1 VPLSDVSGTFW
12 FFGAENTELVVK
24 LIDACDYNGRRWVYG
39 GADRWERRAAR
50 ARRGDGCRED
60 LHQSAGAPVQPI
72 VDSDAFDCSDI
83 PHSRGRGA
91 IRRGAKELERDSRG
105 PAAPPRGTTTQPGG

>member
-1 VPLSDVSGTFW
+1 VLRVRDEAT
-12 FFGAENTELVVK
+12 GAVK
-24 LIDACDYNGRRWVYG
+24 TYINPQGR
-39 GADRWERRAAR
+39 
-50 ARRGDGCRED
+50 
-60 LHQSAGAPVQPI
+60 PFQPI

-105 PAAPPRGTTTQPGG
+105 PAAPLRGTTTQPGG